1 MDPSTEPRSAPMA
14 ALLPTIPPPEISP
27 KGSEKRSPKIP
38 PGFWPQISGVP
49 DNFPRKCSGNP
60 CNVVE
65 SQQKWSSYEVNSR
78 ILDNNYLRWYLF
90 YLNKRT
96 KDSTARTLP
105 QEVSINS
112 IDLAILFSYR
122 NFCQCSVLH
131 GFVTL
136 SPNPCHLS
144 PNAFLAMYFFSQQN
158 QQLLFYLYLFTIF
171 PWQIIYIEK

>member
-1 MDPSTEPRSAPMA
+1 MILVIHEVARYYILYYIYILS
-14 ALLPTIPPPEISP
+14 
-27 KGSEKRSPKIP
+27 
-38 PGFWPQISGVP
+38 
-49 DNFPRKCSGNP
+49 
-60 CNVVE
+60 VVE

-122 NFCQCSVLH
+122 NFSVNAVSYTDLWPSH
-131 GFVTL
+131 QIRATYRQMHFWRCIFSL
-136 SPNPCHLS
+136 SKTNS
-144 PNAFLAMYFFSQQN
+144 YFSIPISTY
-158 QQLLFYLYLFTIF
+158 LLFSHDNYKY
-171 PWQIIYIEK
+171 